1 MTPLSMR
8 GARIYPGLLSPERQ
22 SLIVELVRE
31 IVRAAPLV
39 RPVTS
44 RGQEMSVRM
53 TSAGRFGWVSDQRGY
68 RYEAQHPVTE
78 QPWPDIPDELTAL
91 WAELCP
97 QARSPECCL
106 INFYSSEAKMGAHQD
121 RDEADFTQPVVSIS
135 LGDDALFRIGNH
147 ERGGKTQSIW
157 LRSGDVVVLEGD
169 ARLRFHGVDRIRPG
183 QTSLLKDGG
192 RLNLTMRVVT

>member
-8 GARIYPGLLSPERQ
+8 GARIYPGFLVPDRQ
-22 SLIVELVRE
+22 SRIVALVRE

-44 RGQEMSVRM
+44 RGQKMSVRM
-53 TSAGRFGWVSDQRGY
+53 TSAGRFGWLSDRRGY
-68 RYEAQHPVTE
+68 RYEERHPLTS

-97 QARSPECCL
+97 EARDPECCL
-106 INFYSSEAKMGAHQD
+106 INFYSPDAKMGVHQD

-147 ERGGKTQSIW
+147 ERGGKTESLW
-157 LRSGDVVVLEGD
+157 LSSGDVVVMEGD
-169 ARLRFHGVDRIRPG
+169 ARLRYHGVDRIRPA
-183 QTSLLKDGG
+183 QSSLLKDGG